1 MQYLLF
7 FLLYQNTG
15 IFQEEI
21 KIFGNWNQACYNV
34 DAQLR
39 ERRNE
44 NVESLDSYTDV
55 DRRRCAYAS

>member
-44 NVESLDSYTDV
+44 NV
-55 DRRRCAYAS
+55 